1 MFLKSQSMFLIAV
14 RRCQSLTSGF
24 ASHCLPGLL
33 IFLCTA
39 ISVAAQTTS
48 GSITGNVVDAQRA
61 AIPNATV
68 TITDVDKGFTQTAT
82 TDEEGRFVFPQVPPG
97 TFDIV
102 IQVAGF
108 KKQERKDVALVANDK
123 LSLGNMM
130 LEVGAVTET
139 VEVIAEATLI
149 QSESGERSS
158 GVQSEELRNIGIRD
172 RSFVNFVTL
181 VPGVISSAA
190 SGTTGDV
197 STLYVNGTRQNSNN
211 VQIDGVTSI
220 DTGNNS
226 LLARI
231 PVEAIGEL
239 KVLTSGYQAEY
250 GRSTGAQVIATTRS
264 GSKDFHGAFYF
275 YRRHTGLNANSWLNN
290 RNGVPRAF
298 QDQKDTGYNIGG
310 PIYIPGLFNKDRKKL
325 FFFWNQEY
333 AHRFTP
339 PTGPTNVRVPTAL
352 ERTGDFSQSRDNN
365 GNLFPYIRDYTLNL
379 PCSATNTTGC
389 FKDGGVLGKIPQ
401 NRLYG
406 PGIKILNLY
415 PLPNYTPVGNDNFNY
430 RTQASSQTPE
440 RNDTLRIDYNVSKN
454 WRIWGRWLNTVAT
467 STLPYGNSGLG
478 LSTNLPDFGA
488 TQKTPKYSYS
498 GTVTG
503 SLNATT
509 VVEFTYGISHNLID
523 LRVTTDAA
531 TRAATG
537 LSNFPLLYPDA
548 LYLDQIPNF
557 TWGGRVA
564 NGPSIDTKSGSFEN
578 FNTTQDFVGSIS
590 KVWGD
595 HVSKAGVYYF
605 KSLKPQTARFSNN
618 GSISFS
624 DNANNP
630 FDTQFGFANAIT
642 GAFNT
647 YQQASSHTTGNYKY
661 FNLEWYLQDNWKV
674 NKRLTLDYGMR
685 FVWMPPQYETKGQAA
700 NFLPDK
706 FDPAKAS
713 RLYRPVCIN
722 GVTTCAA
729 GSANRRAVD
738 PVVLASGVPLTTGNT
753 LLDLYVGRIVPNS
766 GNFTNG
772 LFTAGQGIPE
782 ALVNDNGVQ
791 LAPRFGF
798 AYDLTGKHDLIVRG
812 GIGIFYDRTQ
822 GNLIFDQVQNPPN
835 NISSTINLGRLQDIS
850 ANNVLLSPPTLRALQ
865 PDAKLPMNYAFNL
878 GIQYKL
884 PLDAILDVSYVGSQG
899 RHLPQFRNINAVP
912 YGAAFLPQNQDP
924 TRNLAAGIPGSNA
937 LPADFLAPYQGF
949 NNNNIVYIEYI
960 EKSNYNSMQTS
971 INRRFSRGLL
981 LRMSYTWSK
990 ALGTISDDQNFA
1002 RIDKKFD
1009 YLYGPQNFDRRHNLN
1024 FNWVYAPP
1032 KLTHNKYLGYVA
1044 NNWQLSGIYRYQSGA
1059 PYTIGF
1065 SVTGYGN
1072 QNLTGSPTEGARIGL
1087 LGSPGSGHSSDP
1099 YKQFDVTVFQAPS
1112 VGSTGL
1118 ESGRNYLT
1126 LPPINNWD
1134 LSLSK
1139 RFVFGERYRFEA
1151 RLDAFNALNHTQFNG
1166 VNSTA
1171 NFASPG
1177 STVITNLANE
1187 TTNRNGF
1194 GSISSVRPPR
1204 NMQWMVRFEF

>member
-1 MFLKSQSMFLIAV
+1 MFLPAV
-14 RRCQSLTSGF
+14 RGCESLTLTL
-24 ASHCLPGLL
+24 ALGLAIL
-33 IFLCTA
+33 LATA
-39 ISVAAQTTS
+39 MSVAAQTTS
-48 GSITGNVVDAQRA
+48 GSITGNVVDAHRSA
-61 AIPNATV
+61 VANATV
-68 TITDVDKGFTQTAT
+68 TITDVNKGFTQTAT
-82 TDEEGRFVFPQVPPG
+82 TDDEGRFVFPQVPPG

-102 IQVAGF
+102 IEATGF
-108 KKQERKDVALVANDK
+108 KKQERKNLALVSNDK
-123 LSLGNMM
+123 LSLGDMT
-130 LEVGAVTET
+130 LGVGAVTET
-139 VEVIAEATLI
+139 VEITAEATLI
-149 QSESGERSS
+149 QSESGERST
-158 GVQSEELRNIGIRD
+158 GVQSEELRNTGIRD

-181 VPGVISSAA
+181 VPGVISNTSNGAA
-190 SGTTGDV
+190 GDI
-197 STLYVNGTRQNSNN
+197 SSLYVNGTRQNSNN
-211 VQIDGVTSI
+211 VQIDGVTSV

-264 GSKDFHGAFYF
+264 GSRDFHGAVYF
-275 YRRHTGLNANSWLNN
+275 YRRQTGLNANGWLNN

-310 PIYIPGLFNKDRKKL
+310 PIYIPQLFNKDRKKL

-365 GNLFPYIRDYTLNL
+365 GNLFPYIKDYTLNL

-389 FKDGGVLGKIPQ
+389 FRDGGVLGKIPQ
-401 NRLYG
+401 NRLYAL
-406 PGIKILNLY
+406 GIKILNLY

-440 RNDTLRIDYNVSKN
+440 RNDTLRIDYNISKN
-454 WRIWGRWLNTVAT
+454 WRTWGRWLNTAAT
-467 STLPYGNSGLG
+467 SILPYGNSGLG
-478 LSTNLPDFGA
+478 LSSNLPDYGA

-503 SLNATT
+503 TLNPTT

-523 LRVTTDAA
+523 LRVSTDVA
-531 TRAATG
+531 TRSITG
-537 LSNFPLLYPDA
+537 LSSFPLLYPDA
-548 LYLDQIPNF
+548 NYLDQIPNF

-578 FNTTQDFVGSIS
+578 FNKTQDFVGSIS
-590 KVWGD
+590 KVWGS

-605 KSLKPQTARFSNN
+605 TSLKPQTARFSNN

-624 DNANNP
+624 DNSSNP

-674 NKRLTLDYGMR
+674 NKRLTLDYGLR
-685 FVWMPPQYETKGQAA
+685 FVWMPPQYETTGKAA

-706 FDPAKAS
+706 FDSAKAS

-722 GVTTCAA
+722 GVATCAA

-738 PVVLASGVPLTTGNT
+738 PAVLASGVPLTTANT
-753 LLDLYVGRIVPNS
+753 LLDLYIGRIVPNS

-772 LFTAGQGIPE
+772 LFTAGQGIPQ

-798 AYDLTGKHDLIVRG
+798 AYDLTGKHNFIVRG
-812 GIGIFYDRTQ
+812 GFGMFYDRTQ
-822 GNLIFDQVQNPPN
+822 GNLVFDQVQNPPN

-850 ANNVLLSPPTLRALQ
+850 PNNVLLSPPTLRALQ
-865 PDAKLPMNYAFNL
+865 PDAKLPKNYAFNL

-884 PLDAILDVSYVGSQG
+884 PLDAVLDISYVGSQG
-899 RHLPQFRNINAVP
+899 RHLPTFRNINAVP

-924 TRNLAAGIPGSNA
+924 TRNLAVGIPGSNA
-937 LPADFLAPYQGF
+937 LPADLLAPYQGF
-949 NNNNIVYIEYI
+949 NNNNIVFIDYV
-960 EKSNYNSMQTS
+960 EKSNYNSMQSS
-971 INRRFSRGLL
+971 INRRFSKGLL

-990 ALGTISDDQNFA
+990 ALGAYSDDQTFA
-1002 RIDKKFD
+1002 RIDGNNRFF
-1009 YLYGPQNFDRRHNLN
+1009 YGPQNFDRRHNLSV
-1024 FNWVYAPP
+1024 NWVYETP
-1032 KLTHNKYLGYVA
+1032 KLSHNKYLGYVA
-1044 NNWQLSGIYRYQSGA
+1044 NNWQLSGVYRYQSGA
-1059 PYTIGF
+1059 PYSIGF

-1072 QNLTGSPTEGARIGL
+1072 QNLTGSPTEGARIVL

-1112 VGSTGL
+1112 VGSKGL

-1126 LPPINNWD
+1126 LPPLNNWD

-1139 RFVFGERYRFEA
+1139 RFVFGEHYRFEA
-1151 RLDAFNALNHTQFNG
+1151 RLDAFNAFNHTQFNG
-1166 VNSTA
+1166 INTTA

-1177 STVITNLANE
+1177 STVITNLANS
-1187 TTNRNGF
+1187 TTNLNGF
-1194 GSISSVRPPR
+1194 GAINSIRPPR
-1204 NMQWMVRFEF
+1204 NLQWMLRFEF